1 MGTLAKLSLF
11 AGAHGGANGAYQG
24 FIALYLRDAGLDAAQ
39 VGLTMGAAPLVS
51 LLAQP
56 AWGAAGDRAGRG
68 GKLLALMATLSGA
81 ALLALP
87 LGRNLGLGGLLAI
100 NAAFAGCF
108 TALQPMGDAQILRA
122 LGNGGGYGRVKLW
135 AGLAFALAS
144 LAGGYLARRG
154 PGLALALAAALLGL
168 TAAAALGLPGQ
179 GAATSQKGDW
189 RALVKLP
196 YFLPLLLPAALAQ
209 MALGYFYTFFPVRFD
224 SLWAGQTH
232 WLGAGYVIG
241 AASEVPLLLSFD
253 KLFGRWGARPLLTG
267 GALLLS
273 LRLALLAAEG
283 SLGLTLAGQALSGA
297 GACALTAALAR
308 EVGRLTPPHLK
319 SRGQTLA
326 SALSFALA
334 RALGNLTGGRLTAA
348 LGLERG
354 FLLASGLALTASALF
369 WKIARPS
376 APPPRQPG

>member
-1 MGTLAKLSLF
+1 M
-11 AGAHGGANGAYQG
+11 
-24 FIALYLRDAGLDAAQ
+24 
-39 VGLTMGAAPLVS
+39 
-51 LLAQP
+51 
-56 AWGAAGDRAGRG
+56 
-68 GKLLALMATLSGA
+68 
-81 ALLALP
+81 
-87 LGRNLGLGGLLAI
+87 
-100 NAAFAGCF
+100 
-108 TALQPMGDAQILRA
+108 
-122 LGNGGGYGRVKLW
+122 
-135 AGLAFALAS
+135 
-144 LAGGYLARRG
+144 
-154 PGLALALAAALLGL
+154 
-168 TAAAALGLPGQ
+168 
-179 GAATSQKGDW
+179 
-189 RALVKLP
+189 
-196 YFLPLLLPAALAQ
+196 
-209 MALGYFYTFFPVRFD
+209 
-224 SLWAGQTH
+224 
-232 WLGAGYVIG
+232 
-241 AASEVPLLLSFD
+241 PLLLSFD